1 MLNIYT
7 IFIYHYESAD
17 STIVGNIMVLYIVVE
32 GKKAVLNREKIENRI
47 ILFNI
52 YRMHCTKHS

>member
-32 GKKAVLNREKIENRI
+32 EKKL
-47 ILFNI
+47 
-52 YRMHCTKHS
+52 S